1 MENLPALKAI
11 KFSAGAPAAYLNCII
26 HGLANIFKQELTTSS
41 TMKITIDKIKSLKGR
56 EKISMLTAYDFPSA
70 SILDSLVDII
80 LVGDSLGMVVLGYDN
95 TLNVTM
101 QDMIMHTEAVG
112 RAVKNS
118 LLVGDL
124 PANSYNTEEDAVKNS
139 KKLIEAGADCVKI
152 ENQHEIAK
160 ALVNQGMEVMGH
172 VGLTPQTVTNFKVQ
186 GKDEETANRVIEEAK
201 ALEKAGCF
209 SIVLECVPLELAK
222 KITESVKIPTI
233 GIGAG
238 VDCDG
243 QVLVMHDILG
253 LFEKF
258 RPKFVKRYTNI
269 AEEMRKAFMQYNK
282 EVKEGKFPS
291 DEFSF
296 H

>member
-1 MENLPALKAI
+1 
-11 KFSAGAPAAYLNCII
+11 
-26 HGLANIFKQELTTSS
+26 
-41 TMKITIDKIKSLKGR
+41 
-56 EKISMLTAYDFPSA
+56 MLTAYDFPSA
-70 SILDSLVDII
+70 SIMDGIVDMI
-80 LVGDSLGMVVLGYDN
+80 LVGDSLGMVVLGYEN
-95 TLNVTM
+95 TLKVAM
-101 QDMIMHTEAVG
+101 QDMIRHTEAVG
-112 RAVKNS
+112 RAVKTS
-118 LLVGDL
+118 LLIGDL
-124 PANSYNTEEDAVKNS
+124 PVNSYSNEEDAIKNS

-152 ENQHEIAK
+152 ENQHEIAN
-160 ALVNQGMEVMGH
+160 ALVKEGIEVMGH

-186 GKDEETANRVIEEAK
+186 GKDKETANKIIEEAK

-209 SIVLECVPLELAK
+209 SIVLECVPADLAK
-222 KITESVKIPTI
+222 KITGEISIPTI

-238 VDCDG
+238 SYCDG

-258 RPKFVKRYTNI
+258 KPKFVKRYANI